1 MNPNPNLNTGRT
13 HPGGGSGSF
22 TDQFNANVDY
32 TRNKMMGQGHGD
44 TTGMGQTDT
53 EGTFKQGSF
62 GQNLAQ
68 AQADAQNEA
77 QAGTAPAP
85 RGPAVGTGGS
95 AATSEDDTGKGP
107 SELETSIDSTNAGV
121 DHRRTSYSF
130 TAATLAHPNDR
141 AGPDE

>member
-1 MNPNPNLNTGRT
+1 MNPNSNLNTGRT
-13 HPGGGSGSF
+13 GNSSF
-22 TDQFNANVDY
+22 ADQFNANVDY
-32 TRNKMMGQGHGD
+32 TRSRMGQSQGD
-44 TTGMGQTDT
+44 TTGMGQSETQT
-53 EGTFKQGSF
+53 R

-77 QAGTAPAP
+77 QAGTAA
-85 RGPAVGTGGS
+85 GTGSSGALGNDFS
-95 AATSEDDTGKGP
+95 KGP

>member
-1 MNPNPNLNTGRT
+1 MNRNPNLNTGRT
-13 HPGGGSGSF
+13 GNSSF

-32 TRNKMMGQGHGD
+32 TRSKMGQGRGD
-44 TTGMGQTDT
+44 TTGMGQSETQT
-53 EGTFKQGSF
+53 Y

-68 AQADAQNEA
+68 AQADAQNEV
-77 QAGTAPAP
+77 QAGTAPAS
-85 RGPAVGTGGS
+85 RGPAVGTGSSG
-95 AATSEDDTGKGP
+95 ANLGDDFSKGP

>member
-1 MNPNPNLNTGRT
+1 MNPNPNLDTGRT
-13 HPGGGSGSF
+13 QPGDGSGSF

-32 TRNKMMGQGHGD
+32 TRNKMSQGQDD
-44 TTGMGQTDT
+44 TTARGPT
-53 EGTFKQGSF
+53 ETQSSF

-85 RGPAVGTGGS
+85 RDPAVAIGGS
-95 AATSEDDTGKGP
+95 ATTSGDDIGKDP

>member
-1 MNPNPNLNTGRT
+1 MNPNPNLNTGRA
-13 HPGGGSGSF
+13 HQGGGSGSF
-22 TDQFNANVDY
+22 TDHFNANVDY
-32 TRNKMMGQGHGD
+32 TRNKMGQGQGD
-44 TTGMGQTDT
+44 TTGMGQP
-53 EGTFKQGSF
+53 ESQSSF

-68 AQADAQNEA
+68 TQADAQNEA
-77 QAGTAPAP
+77 QAGTSRAP

-95 AATSEDDTGKGP
+95 ATASGGDIGKDP

-121 DHRRTSYSF
+121 DHRRTSYSY